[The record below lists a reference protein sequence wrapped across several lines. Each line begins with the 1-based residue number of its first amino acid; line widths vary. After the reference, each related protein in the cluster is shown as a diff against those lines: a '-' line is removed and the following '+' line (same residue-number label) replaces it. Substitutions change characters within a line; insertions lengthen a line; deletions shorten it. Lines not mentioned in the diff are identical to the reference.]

1 MLSHD
6 ALPAPA
12 GNPRTSRVW
21 RRYAAGVALCS
32 LTAASFAATALPAA
46 AAPAT
51 QTAVTTAV
59 TGIGVEP
66 VRIQAEDYSTDNG
79 GGLKKESSTDA
90 TGQSLG
96 NVGGTWPG
104 GEIVFDT
111 VSLGSAPLSTL
122 TVRYVNN
129 SGRVGQNASL
139 TFYLD
144 DKTEAGELV
153 TVPLPVTGDNWNAY
167 GTTTVDLPMA
177 VSGDHK
183 LIVTMD
189 ADTDSGHPYVGNFDY
204 FEFGPE
210 ALPDSY
216 LTTDDEWRYSD
227 NGTDPSGDGSLSW
240 TTAEFDDSAWK
251 QAAGSFGSKR
261 GAADLGGGFVA
272 DTLVQYAQ
280 TGSSDT
286 IPTYHFRN
294 EIEISAEQLA
304 QLDGLEGTITYDD
317 AVRVYVNGEKVA
329 GFVDD
334 RVETAANQNL
344 TYAGA
349 SNGNP
354 LTSTFTIP
362 ADALEAGENTIAVAL
377 YQDRESSSD
386 IYLDVTSLVPTVHV
400 PEPDEATITDVV
412 LGVGASE
419 SERNISWYS
428 DIDTEQVAQIAPA
441 ADVDGDTFPASAT
454 TIETTKTGG
463 TSSGEYFRDASFTGL
478 AENTEYAYRVGS
490 DEKGWSDVYTFR
502 TQDFDGDFSFLFFGD
517 PQLGASGNVTSDA
530 AGWADTLDIA
540 TQSYPDAEL
549 LFSAGDQVETA
560 PNEQQYELFLAPEQ
574 MQSIPFVAT
583 NGNHDVGSKAYEQH
597 FNLPN
602 EDLTAGAGGLTTS
615 GGDYWFIYK
624 DVLFININSNSRD
637 YDSHNAFMEK
647 VIAEQGENATWCV
660 LAFHHSIYSVAS
672 HYDDGDIEDRRA
684 QMPSTISDLGFDVVL
699 MGHDHNYTRSYLVK
713 DGELADAAEVAG
725 QSMIEA
731 KDGEV
736 LYVTANSASGSKYY
750 DTQAPDAWFA
760 SVINQEKVRN
770 YSVIEVTDDEM
781 TLRTLRSQANG
792 SAMPVNSVVDEV
804 VLTKDAA
811 PELTVPDDAEITVG
825 DEFDALAGVSASDNV
840 DGDLT
845 DEISVDG
852 AVDTATAGSYTL
864 TYTVSDAR
872 GNETVATRTVTVV
885 ADTEEPGT
893 EEPGTEEPGTEEPG
907 TEEPGTEEPGT
918 EQPDFTPSAPVTDG
932 ADLPAS
938 LEDVITATLD
948 GRTVSLSGLAANE
961 WHFGYVYSTPTA
973 LGWMDVSATGTA
985 TVTLPD
991 SLEAGTHRIV
1001 VLDADGMIVGWTE
1014 ITLAADAAPA
1024 SGGLAAT
1031 GGDLAAGWGFATLG
1045 ALLLAAGGALL
1056 IARRRAAASR

>member
-1 MLSHD
+1 MD
-6 ALPAPA
+6 
-12 GNPRTSRVW
+12 RE
-21 RRYAAGVALCS
+21 
-32 LTAASFAATALPAA
+32 
-46 AAPAT
+46 
-51 QTAVTTAV
+51 
-59 TGIGVEP
+59 IGP
-66 VRIQAEDYSTDNG
+66 
-79 GGLKKESSTDA
+79 
-90 TGQSLG
+90 
-96 NVGGTWPG
+96 PC
-104 GEIVFDT
+104 
-111 VSLGSAPLSTL
+111 
-122 TVRYVNN
+122 
-129 SGRVGQNASL
+129 
-139 TFYLD
+139 
-144 DKTEAGELV
+144 EAGEV
-153 TVPLPVTGDNWNAY
+153 C
-167 GTTTVDLPMA
+167 
-177 VSGDHK
+177 
-183 LIVTMD
+183 
-189 ADTDSGHPYVGNFDY
+189 
-204 FEFGPE
+204 
-210 ALPDSY
+210 LPD
-216 LTTDDEWRYSD
+216 
-227 NGTDPSGDGSLSW
+227 
-240 TTAEFDDSAWK
+240 
-251 QAAGSFGSKR
+251 
-261 GAADLGGGFVA
+261 V
-272 DTLVQYAQ
+272 
-280 TGSSDT
+280 
-286 IPTYHFRN
+286 
-294 EIEISAEQLA
+294 
-304 QLDGLEGTITYDD
+304 
-317 AVRVYVNGEKVA
+317 
-329 GFVDD
+329 
-334 RVETAANQNL
+334 
-344 TYAGA
+344 
-349 SNGNP
+349 
-354 LTSTFTIP
+354 
-362 ADALEAGENTIAVAL
+362 
-377 YQDRESSSD
+377 
-386 IYLDVTSLVPTVHV
+386 
-400 PEPDEATITDVV
+400 
-412 LGVGASE
+412 
-419 SERNISWYS
+419 
-428 DIDTEQVAQIAPA
+428 
-441 ADVDGDTFPASAT
+441 AT